1 MIKKI
6 VIGLV
11 LFLIVAL
18 AGILFR
24 PSLIVSRAKAIAD
37 LRQEGSHFY
46 TWHGARIHYVDEGK
60 GIPILMIHGFGGSHR
75 NFEKIAK
82 SMKGQY
88 RIIRVDV
95 PGFGLSEMPKGEK
108 EMVTLYRLF
117 MTDFIRDMKLDSVYI
132 VGNSMGGGIA
142 WMTTYDNPQ
151 KVKGMVLLAAA
162 GYDLQRVKKSVVK
175 IARFGFAPYLFR
187 QGIPLF
193 LTKKRLKRVFYNDD
207 LISPE
212 EVVKSNEF
220 GNIEGNLESFFAMA
234 HSNEFPEE
242 AWIKEIKTPSLI
254 IWGKQDEVLDVK
266 FASRFKQDLAN
277 STLKIY
283 DHCGHVPMVEK
294 TKQTEADIEDFI
306 SSVENMKVKN
316 AE

>member
-6 VIGLV
+6 VIGLFV
-11 LFLIVAL
+11 FVMVAL
-18 AGILFR
+18 AAILFR
-24 PSLIVSRAKAIAD
+24 PSLIVSRTTAIAA
-37 LRQEGSHFY
+37 LKQSGSQFY
-46 TWHGARIHYVDEGK
+46 EWHGAKIHYVDEGE
-60 GIPILMIHGFGGSHR
+60 GIPVLMIHGFGGSHR
-75 NFEKIAK
+75 NFEKLAK
-82 SMKGQY
+82 DMKGKY
-88 RIIRVDV
+88 RVIRVDV

-108 EMVTLYRLF
+108 EMVTLYRSF
-117 MTDFIRDMKLDSVYI
+117 MTDFIRDKGLDSVYL
-132 VGNSMGGGIA
+132 VGNSMGGGLA
-142 WMTTYDNPQ
+142 WMATYDNPE

-193 LTKKRLKRVFYNDD
+193 LTKKRMKRVFYNDD
-207 LISPE
+207 LVNPDE
-212 EVVKSNEF
+212 ALRNNMF
-220 GNIEGNLESFFAMA
+220 GNIDGNLESFFAMA
-234 HSNEFPEE
+234 HSNEFPDE

-294 TKQTEADIEDFI
+294 EAQTKVDIEDFI
-306 SSVENMKVKN
+306 ANVEKRKGTIVL
-316 AE
+316 

>member
-1 MIKKI
+1 MIKKV

-18 AGILFR
+18 VGILFR
-24 PSLIVSRAKAIAD
+24 PSLIISRAKAVAE

-46 TWHGARIHYVDEGK
+46 TWHGAKIHYVDEGS

-82 SMKGQY
+82 SMKSQY

-108 EMVTLYRLF
+108 EMVALYRSF
-117 MTDFIRDMKLDSVYI
+117 MTDFIRDMKLDSVYL
-132 VGNSMGGGIA
+132 VGNSMGGGLA
-142 WMTTYDNPQ
+142 WMATYDNPQ

-207 LISPE
+207 LINPE
-212 EVVKSNEF
+212 EAVKSNMF

-266 FASRFKQDLAN
+266 FASRFKHDLSH

-294 TKQTEADIEDFI
+294 TEQTKTDIAAFI
-306 SSVENMKVKN
+306 SSVEHAKVTS